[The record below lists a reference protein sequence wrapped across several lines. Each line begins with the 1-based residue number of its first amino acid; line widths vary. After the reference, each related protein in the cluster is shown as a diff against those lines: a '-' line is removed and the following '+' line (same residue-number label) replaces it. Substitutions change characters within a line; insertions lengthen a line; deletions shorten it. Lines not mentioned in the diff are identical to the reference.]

1 MANYICLNI
10 LLNLR
15 IIYDNLE
22 NIYHSCNI
30 STKVFWTHLW
40 WSEHMAEEYNCK
52 YKLGIKICLDSSLER
67 HLDKFS
73 RLSNMIFRNV
83 PRWKHIFC
91 EELFM
96 WELHLNVWEAILS
109 KSPKLISRFNSNYMI
124 PYIYGYFVIGVV
136 FLFFR

>member
-10 LLNLR
+10 LYR
-15 IIYDNLE
+15 CIYDNLE

-83 PRWKHIFC
+83 PRWKDIFC